1 VAEKENSAVSGG
13 ERRKVPRFAVNC
25 RCWVEQD
32 AMTLFGTV
40 TNLSARGLFL
50 RTLPI
55 VHEGSDVD
63 VRLSL
68 ENGVVVGKGAVR
80 WRVQPS
86 GMGTAGTYMAPGL
99 GIEIV
104 RVTDGEDL
112 LERFIARKSLIP
124 IPET

>member
-1 VAEKENSAVSGG
+1 VTQRGNFEDGR
-13 ERRKVPRFAVNC
+13 ERRKMTRFAVSC

-55 VHEGSDVD
+55 VHEGSSVD

-68 ENGVVVGKGAVR
+68 ESGVVTATGAIR
-80 WRVQPS
+80 WRVQAGGCDQGGTYQAP
-86 GMGTAGTYMAPGL
+86 GMGIELIDVTAG
-99 GIEIV
+99 E
-104 RVTDGEDL
+104 EL
-112 LERFIARKSLIP
+112 LESFIARKSLIP
-124 IPET
+124 IPEP